1 MVYRRFG
8 CVFSRLLLNK
18 QDELG
23 ELENALREMDQDDAS
38 NGRGRCLMSRT
49 IDNARPAHNRPEP
62 RQELLR
68 RMEIKALEYSK
79 YHCPCHSMSSTL
91 NRPTQVT

>member
-18 QDELG
+18 QDELA
-23 ELENALREMDQDDAS
+23 ELENVLREIDQDDAS
-38 NGRGRCLMSRT
+38 NDRARCLMSRT

-62 RQELLR
+62 RQKLLQ
-68 RMEIKALEYSK
+68 RMEKKALEYSK
-79 YHCPCHSMSSTL
+79 FQAPLSL
-91 NRPTQVT
+91 D

>member
-8 CVFSRLLLNK
+8 SVFSRLLLNK

-23 ELENALREMDQDDAS
+23 ELENTLREMDQDDAS

-49 IDNARPAHNRPEP
+49 IDNARPAQNRPEP
-62 RQELLR
+62 RQKLLE
-68 RMEIKALEYSK
+68 RMEKKAIEYSEFRVPLPLDEF
-79 YHCPCHSMSSTL
+79 YIEQS
-91 NRPTQVT
+91 TQVT